1 VQYLLLFFSGV
12 LPLEMNNDWQASISA
27 GSFVQP
33 TSGRTIHQLRGICMQ
48 DKGNVTCSVE

>member
-12 LPLEMNNDWQASISA
+12 LPLEMKNNWQASLSA

-33 TSGRTIHQLRGICMQ
+33 ASGHTIHQLRGICKQ
-48 DKGNVTCSVE
+48 DKGNITCSVQ